1 MILAFTM
8 LPSFCQEHM
17 GRGRIMGTVVDE
29 NRQPLEGVLI
39 VVEGVQFST
48 KLEGTTDEKGHFAV
62 AGMGTGFWRVTAS
75 KKGYDSAFQELN
87 VSQLSKNP
95 PVNFTLKKITGVNA
109 LLTDETSIQTFDKG
123 NELLKEGKY
132 DESLKIF
139 EELQKKFP
147 EVYQMHLNTG
157 SCYLKKGDV
166 EKAKAEFEFVLDKIK
181 EMHGDYKKDTPAA
194 LRALTGL
201 GEIALK
207 KEDFETAQIYFSQ
220 ALDVSPED
228 EVSAYNVGEI
238 FFSNKKID
246 EAIKYF
252 DLAIQIKKDWSK
264 PYLKLGY
271 AYINKGNVDKSL
283 EYFSKFIEVDPENP
297 EVPHVKNM
305 ITTIKN
311 MKK

>member
-1 MILAFTM
+1 MIIGTV
-8 LPSFCQEHM
+8 LPSSSQEHM
-17 GRGRIMGTVVDE
+17 GRGRINGAVVDE
-29 NRQPLEGVLI
+29 SGLPLEGVLI
-39 VVEGVQFST
+39 VVEGVQFSA

-75 KKGYDSAFQELN
+75 KKGYGSAFQELN
-87 VSQLSKNP
+87 ISQLSKNP
-95 PVNFTLKKITGVNA
+95 PVNFTLKKISGVNA
-109 LLTDETSIQTFDKG
+109 FLTNEVSIQEFDKG
-123 NELLKEGKY
+123 NELFKEEKY
-132 DESLKIF
+132 DEALKIF
-139 EELQKKFP
+139 EELQQKFP

-166 EKAKAEFEFVLDKIK
+166 DKAEAEFKFVLDKIK
-181 EMHGDYKKDTPAA
+181 EIQGDYKKDTPAA
-194 LRALTGL
+194 LRALAGL
-201 GEIALK
+201 GEVALK
-207 KEDFETAQIYFSQ
+207 KEDFETAQRYFSQ

-238 FFSNKKID
+238 FFSNQKID

-252 DLAIQIKKDWSK
+252 ELAIQIKKDWSK

-271 AYINKGNVDKSL
+271 VYLNKGDFDKSL
-283 EYFSKFIEVDPENP
+283 EYFNKFIEIDPENP
-297 EVPHVKNM
+297 EVPQVKNM